1 MLEHYSHTRPSRKPA
16 LDRSAP
22 RCSNGRSSS
31 STLTFGSPPHSPCT
45 SMSTRSRSEPRVEEA
60 STGRRL
66 SSNHRT
72 HPQDHAK
79 EHQWQLED
87 KYVESNGRMD
97 RRLPNKVH
105 VRLVTRGCA

>member
-1 MLEHYSHTRPSRKPA
+1 VIGSALLEWAERFVDVDVWETA
-16 LDRSAP
+16 
-22 RCSNGRSSS
+22 
-31 STLTFGSPPHSPCT
+31 TLTLYLDE
-45 SMSTRSRSEPRVEEA
+45 RSRSEPRVEEA

-66 SSNHRT
+66 SANHRT

-87 KYVESNGRMD
+87 EYVEPNGRMD